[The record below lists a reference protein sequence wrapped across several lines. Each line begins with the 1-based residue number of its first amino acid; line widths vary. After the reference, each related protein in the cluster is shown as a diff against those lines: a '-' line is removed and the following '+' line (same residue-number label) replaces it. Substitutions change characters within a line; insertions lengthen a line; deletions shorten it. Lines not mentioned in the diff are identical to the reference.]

1 MTVHECYRI
10 LGLKT
15 DADMDMV
22 KSAFRKK
29 AFKLHPDLNPS
40 PKAAD
45 EFRKVNEAYVILKK
59 TIGER
64 PSGSRK
70 TKAES
75 ERDQQKTSYK
85 RPEEGARAYRR
96 QQKKSGPSWT
106 QTSKKKWE
114 PGADSTRARNQRF
127 YYKEEEV
134 FRDIMNDPFARKVF
148 EDIYRHVDKKSP
160 GYTGPLKSR
169 SRRLS
174 FKLGKRRL
182 DFDLG
187 KDSLVGGVKGWL
199 RGNLDDEQTV
209 YFPASILM
217 PGRKIRISVHQKFSK
232 GPKMIEV
239 TLPSDFQ
246 PGRPIRLRKL
256 GKRLGPWK
264 GDLLLTVLPEE
275 ARPTK

>member
-10 LGLKT
+10 LGLKI

-40 PKAAD
+40 PEAAD
-45 EFRKVNEAYVILKK
+45 QFRQVNEAYVILKK
-59 TIGER
+59 TLEGRSAKEK
-64 PSGSRK
+64 PK
-70 TKAES
+70 QKAEK
-75 ERDQQKTSYK
+75 EQRAYT
-85 RPEEGARAYRR
+85 RPDEGARAYRR
-96 QQKKSGPSWT
+96 QQKKSHPSWT
-106 QTSKKKWE
+106 KTGKKKWE
-114 PGADSTRARNQRF
+114 PGGDSTRARNQRF

-148 EDIYRHVDKKSP
+148 EDIYRHVDKKTP
-160 GYTGPLKSR
+160 GYSGPLST
-169 SRRLS
+169 RRRKLS
-174 FKLGKRRL
+174 VKLGKRRL
-182 DFDLG
+182 ELDLSKG
-187 KDSLVGGVKGWL
+187 SMIGGVKGWL

-246 PGRPIRLRKL
+246 PGRPIRLRNL